1 MGLDYASILQ
11 AGQNLVPDLQEQMFR
26 KQELQQ
32 RQTMLEQQQQQRAL
46 QMQQAAQQQA
56 EEAAFKGELA
66 GILDSNDPRAIA
78 RLMMKYPQFADSIK
92 PGYEAISNEAK
103 TRNLT
108 QLGSAYQLATS
119 GDSKGAAAVLRKRYD
134 ADVAAGQADETTKEL
149 LDALESDDPVLQ
161 RRAASTLGMVIASQD
176 PAKFNETFKALNPAE
191 KIDPTQR
198 EYQWRVGQFGQAA
211 ADKWLAVQDT
221 KLVPVQEG
229 GSIYNAADLVGGG
242 TTAAPKG
249 GDPAVAGGGV
259 PVPAN
264 GSAIE
269 KAALSAVP
277 GVTVTSRKRSPA
289 KNAAVGGQPNSFHLT
304 DQARDFVPPKGMSM
318 AALAAKLKNTMPGYD
333 VINEGDHVHVE
344 PSSRGAGPVRVMSK
358 QQYDRLP
365 SGTQYIAPD
374 GSVRTKG

>member
-1 MGLDYASILQ
+1 MALDYASILQ

-46 QMQQAAQQQA
+46 QMQ
-56 EEAAFKGELA
+56 EAALKQQRAAEFRARLA
-66 GILDSNDPRAIA
+66 GVIDSNDPRAIG
-78 RLMMKYPQFADSIK
+78 RLMMEYPEFADSIK
-92 PGYEAISNEAK
+92 PGYDAISNEARI
-103 TRNLT
+103 RNLT
-108 QLGSAYQLATS
+108 QLGSAYQLATG

-149 LDALESDDPVLQ
+149 LDALESDDPVMQ

-176 PAKFNETFKALNPAE
+176 PAKFTEAFKALNPAE

-229 GSIYNAADLVGGG
+229 GSIYNAADLVGRSV
-242 TTAAPKG
+242 PSSMKG
-249 GDPAVAGGGV
+249 GDPAVAGG
-259 PVPAN
+259 VPAT

-269 KAALSAVP
+269 QTALSAVP
-277 GVTVTSRKRSPA
+277 GLTVTSRKRDPA
-289 KNAAVGGQPNSFHLT
+289 KNAAVGGQPDSFHLT

-318 AALAAKLKNTMPGYD
+318 GALASKLKGALPGFD

-344 PSSRGAGPVRVMSK
+344 PASRGAPSGPVQVKSK

-365 SGTQYIAPD
+365 SGRQYIAPD